1 MKTTNNFTITQ
12 KIILSIFPVLSILFL
27 IDTLILYNIPYEY
40 YTKIGMIIFILMIVQ
55 NFILIVRVNKKVTD
69 KSIKILYI
77 VLFLSLSIFHLY
89 YVWVLDRKSNY

>member
-27 IDTLILYNIPYEY
+27 IDTLILYKIPYEY
-40 YTKIGMIIFILMIVQ
+40 YTKIGVIIFILMIVQ
-55 NFILIVRVNKKVTD
+55 NFILIVRVNKKVMD
-69 KSIKILYI
+69 KSLKIVYI

-89 YVWVLDRKSNY
+89 YVWVLDRKNNY